1 MSAKEFYKSIL
12 SKIFPLVLSMAFF
25 LKILYSALI
34 EKIFSFKQIVAS
46 VAIIFIAEI
55 TVSFFRA
62 VWIIFRKKIKKNKN
76 GVILY
81 LLIIPYV
88 PAIIGSLMCFSPDD
102 FMNNWLLDIGIL
114 SINMTGVFLCSI
126 YINCKINI
134 FKFLDRDE

>member
-12 SKIFPLVLSMAFF
+12 SKIFPLVLSLAFF

-62 VWIIFRKKIKKNKN
+62 VWIIIRKKIKKNKN
-76 GVILY
+76 GVIFY